1 MHHGAAFRFIVLNT
15 VDIILIYTYMSIRK
29 NYLSCWDEI
38 LGDFG
43 PLPNSRP
50 AVQLPTT

>member
-1 MHHGAAFRFIVLNT
+1 MPQGVAFRFVSMNT
-15 VDIILIYTYMSIRK
+15 ADIILIYNDMSIWK

-43 PLPNSRP
+43 PWPNSGP
-50 AVQLPTT
+50 VA